1 MAHINLTLTQEEI
14 LALLSENR
22 DEAFRQLF
30 QGCLNSILQA
40 ESAEQLGA
48 ARYER
53 TDARTDSR
61 NGTRVRSLQTRIAES
76 LYRFPGTETSRSK
89 RCFLTIIP
97 AARPLFLPPWRRWSL
112 TVFLRERSPTWL
124 KRYVERK
131 FPSLPFPRSV
141 RLWMMKSVNFAA
153 GH

>member
-14 LALLSENR
+14 LALLSDNR

-61 NGTRVRSLQTRIAES
+61 NGTRRSLQTRIGRITLQVPRHRNQPFKTLLFDS
-76 LYRFPGTETSRSK
+76 HVP
-89 RCFLTIIP
+89 P
-97 AARPLFLPPWRRWSL
+97 AKPVA
-112 TVFLRERSPTWL
+112 
-124 KRYVERK
+124 
-131 FPSLPFPRSV
+131 
-141 RLWMMKSVNFAA
+141 
-153 GH
+153 

>member
-61 NGTRVRSLQTRIAES
+61 NGTRVRSLQTRIGRIT
-76 LYRFPGTETSRSK
+76 LQVPRHRNQPFKT
-89 RCFLTIIP
+89 L
-97 AARPLFLPPWRRWSL
+97 LFD
-112 TVFLRERSPTWL
+112 
-124 KRYVERK
+124 
-131 FPSLPFPRSV
+131 
-141 RLWMMKSVNFAA
+141 N
-153 GH
+153 